1 MVCIK
6 LNHIDSNGF
15 DYVAHVTRRVPERL
29 KRLRLPD
36 AVGGL
41 DLQFPRPR
49 ALRREGDLPRAKRIF
64 AEVPA
69 QLCFAPGFSAIVR
82 KQDFANAF
90 PAVEGDAFDD
100 RGL

>member
-64 AEVPA
+64 AEVRA
-69 QLCFAPGFSAIVR
+69 QLCFAPGFPPSSENKTSRMPSPPSKAMPLTTV
-82 KQDFANAF
+82 
-90 PAVEGDAFDD
+90 V
-100 RGL
+100 